1 MSAPDHIADLVNPA
15 NGYLDDEGWLV
26 CEECGSHGY
35 IRKEFKTQEGGTW
48 KPYLK
53 AIIRPG

>member
-35 IRKEFKTQEGGTW
+35 IRKE
-48 KPYLK
+48 P
-53 AIIRPG
+53 